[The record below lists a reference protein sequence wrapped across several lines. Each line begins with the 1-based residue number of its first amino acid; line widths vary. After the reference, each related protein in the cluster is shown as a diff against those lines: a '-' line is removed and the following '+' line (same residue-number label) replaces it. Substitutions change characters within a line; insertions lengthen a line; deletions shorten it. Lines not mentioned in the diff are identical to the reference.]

1 MMTNE
6 TELAYLVLAIVLML
20 IVTLVATKMD
30 SRRR

>member
-1 MMTNE
+1 MTNE